1 MGLSDEASHSLVG
14 VIRMPDQAQSPG
26 RAILKRVVGAM
37 AALLLAVLIVY
48 LDRDGYRDVNE
59 DGVSL
64 LVPVEADE
72 GEMLSEAE
80 PRTFSMAGQS
90 GGCPLLRIH
99 LAFVAEA
106 SLRRILEQTWRDR
119 APKRVQRS

>member
-1 MGLSDEASHSLVG
+1 MSLTGPVFRVG
-14 VIRMPDQAQSPG
+14 R
-26 RAILKRVVGAM
+26 RR
-37 AALLLAVLIVY
+37 LAW
-48 LDRDGYRDVNE
+48 LDE

-64 LVPVEADE
+64 LVPVEVDE

-80 PRTFSMAGQS
+80 PRTFSMASQA

-106 SLRRILEQTWRDR
+106 SLRRILEQAWRDR
-119 APKRVQRS
+119 APKWVQRSRSGAAMEAEPQLDEAEEL